1 MYALSRIVSSS
12 LLTFFYDIL
21 FVVVSLLVG
30 SKKFKKLFKQHFPIF
45 DIFSVCV
52 FFFFFLDTRCIIR
65 NPDSY
70 FSKNVLLLFLLLLL
84 SLWLS
89 SSLISLRTWISFVC
103 FILRLC
109 SSQEHLF
116 KLNNK
121 NTRTT
126 SVNTLLVS
134 WSLTF
139 DHLPILRV
147 YFKILALQLVFWS
160 LLSQVNSVSIQ
171 KFIHYCIDL

>member
-21 FVVVSLLVG
+21 FVVLVYWLDLKSLKSYWNSTSQFL
-30 SKKFKKLFKQHFPIF
+30 IY
-45 DIFSVCV
+45 SVYA